1 MSWGHPGYFTLGV
14 WNMWLKSDR
23 RNYNPKIIKDRG
35 NPWCRVVYYT
45 HHCNHNLPGTTPAR
59 KPWDV
64 LSPADYA
71 RTQRTIHSKHR
82 IKITCVLHVYMCLG
96 FDFCSSCRAT
106 LPSRKQM
113 KSKII
118 FKTKQNKSCKCFS
131 ITAQYVIFITHIH
144 LHIFH
149 WVCLYQYVY

>member
-23 RNYNPKIIKDRG
+23 RNYNPKIIKDG
-35 NPWCRVVYYT
+35 GYPWCRVVYYT
-45 HHCNHNLPGTTPAR
+45 HHCNHNLPGMTPAR

-71 RTQRTIHSKHR
+71 WTQRTISSKHW
-82 IKITCVLHVYMCLG
+82 IKIACMHVCLG
-96 FDFCSSCRAT
+96 SDFWSYVQNHAS
-106 LPSRKQM
+106 LQEINK
-113 KSKII
+113 KKKII
-118 FKTKQNKSCKCFS
+118 KTKKSCECFS
-131 ITAQYVIFITHIH
+131 ITTQYVIFITHIH

>member
-35 NPWCRVVYYT
+35 YPWYRVVYYT
-45 HHCNHNLPGTTPAR
+45 HHCNHNLPGMTPAR

-71 RTQRTIHSKHR
+71 WTQRTISSKHW
-82 IKITCVLHVYMCLG
+82 IKITCMHVCLG
-96 FDFCSSCRAT
+96 SDFWSYVQNHAS
-106 LPSRKQM
+106 LQEINK
-113 KSKII
+113 KKKII
-118 FKTKQNKSCKCFS
+118 KTKKSCECFS
-131 ITAQYVIFITHIH
+131 ITTQYVIFITHIH

>member
-35 NPWCRVVYYT
+35 YPWCRVVYYT

-71 RTQRTIHSKHR
+71 WTQRTIPSKHW
-82 IKITCVLHVYMCLG
+82 IKITCMHVCLG
-96 FDFCSSCRAT
+96 SDFWSYVQNHAS
-106 LPSRKQM
+106 LQEIDK
-113 KSKII
+113 KKKII
-118 FKTKQNKSCKCFS
+118 KTKILWVFLNYCTVCNIYNSYSFAYFS
-131 ITAQYVIFITHIH
+131 LGVSLPVFVLTGI
-144 LHIFH
+144 
-149 WVCLYQYVY
+149 

>member
-23 RNYNPKIIKDRG
+23 RNYNPKIIKDG
-35 NPWCRVVYYT
+35 GYPWCRVVYYT
-45 HHCNHNLPGTTPAR
+45 HHCNHNLPGMTLAR

-71 RTQRTIHSKHR
+71 WAQRTISSKHW
-82 IKITCVLHVYMCLG
+82 IKITCMHVCLG
-96 FDFCSSCRAT
+96 SDFWSYVQNHAS
-106 LPSRKQM
+106 LQEINK
-113 KSKII
+113 KKKII
-118 FKTKQNKSCKCFS
+118 KTKKSCECFS
-131 ITAQYVIFITHIH
+131 ITTQYVIFITHIH

>member
-23 RNYNPKIIKDRG
+23 RNYNPKIIKDG
-35 NPWCRVVYYT
+35 GYPWCRVVYYT
-45 HHCNHNLPGTTPAR
+45 HHCNHNLPGMTPAR

-71 RTQRTIHSKHR
+71 WTQRTISSKHW
-82 IKITCVLHVYMCLG
+82 IKNYMYACVFGLWFLILCAEPRFPPG
-96 FDFCSSCRAT
+96 N
-106 LPSRKQM
+106 K
-113 KSKII
+113 KKKKII
-118 FKTKQNKSCKCFS
+118 KTKKSCECFS
-131 ITAQYVIFITHIH
+131 ITTQYVIFITHIH

>member
-23 RNYNPKIIKDRG
+23 RNYNPKIIKDG
-35 NPWCRVVYYT
+35 GYPWCRVVYYT
-45 HHCNHNLPGTTPAR
+45 HHCNHNLPGMTPAR
-59 KPWDV
+59 KPWHV

-71 RTQRTIHSKHR
+71 WTQRTISSKHW
-82 IKITCVLHVYMCLG
+82 IKITCMHVCLG
-96 FDFCSSCRAT
+96 SDFWSYVQNHAS
-106 LPSRKQM
+106 LQEINK
-113 KSKII
+113 KKKII
-118 FKTKQNKSCKCFS
+118 KTKKSCECFS
-131 ITAQYVIFITHIH
+131 ITTQYVIFITHIH

>member
-35 NPWCRVVYYT
+35 YPWCRVVYYT

-71 RTQRTIHSKHR
+71 WTQRTISSKHW
-82 IKITCVLHVYMCLG
+82 IKITCMHVCLG
-96 FDFCSSCRAT
+96 SDFWSYVQNHAS
-106 LPSRKQM
+106 LQEIKE
-113 KSKII
+113 KNY
-118 FKTKQNKSCKCFS
+118 QNKKSCECFS

>member
-1 MSWGHPGYFTLGV
+1 MSWVHPGYFTLGV

-23 RNYNPKIIKDRG
+23 RNYNPKIIKDG
-35 NPWCRVVYYT
+35 GYPWCRVVYYT
-45 HHCNHNLPGTTPAR
+45 HHCNHNLPGMTPAR

-71 RTQRTIHSKHR
+71 WTQRTISSKHW
-82 IKITCVLHVYMCLG
+82 IKITCMHVCLG
-96 FDFCSSCRAT
+96 SDFWSYVQNHAS
-106 LPSRKQM
+106 LQEINK
-113 KSKII
+113 KKKII
-118 FKTKQNKSCKCFS
+118 KTQKSCECFS
-131 ITAQYVIFITHIH
+131 ITTQYVIFITHIH

>member
-23 RNYNPKIIKDRG
+23 RNHNPKIIKDG
-35 NPWCRVVYYT
+35 GYPWCRVVYYT
-45 HHCNHNLPGTTPAR
+45 HHCNHNLPGMTPAR

-71 RTQRTIHSKHR
+71 WTQRTISSKHW
-82 IKITCVLHVYMCLG
+82 IKITCMHVCLG
-96 FDFCSSCRAT
+96 SDFWSYVQNHAS
-106 LPSRKQM
+106 LQEINK
-113 KSKII
+113 KKKII
-118 FKTKQNKSCKCFS
+118 KTKKSCECFS
-131 ITAQYVIFITHIH
+131 ITTQYVIFITHIH

>member
-23 RNYNPKIIKDRG
+23 RNYNPKIIKDG
-35 NPWCRVVYYT
+35 GYPWCRVVYYT
-45 HHCNHNLPGTTPAR
+45 HHCNHNLPGMTPAR

-71 RTQRTIHSKHR
+71 WTQRTISSKHW
-82 IKITCVLHVYMCLG
+82 IKITCMHVCLG
-96 FDFCSSCRAT
+96 SDFWSYVQNHAS
-106 LPSRKQM
+106 LQEINK
-113 KSKII
+113 KKII
-118 FKTKQNKSCKCFS
+118 KTKKSCECFS
-131 ITAQYVIFITHIH
+131 ITTQYVIFITHIH